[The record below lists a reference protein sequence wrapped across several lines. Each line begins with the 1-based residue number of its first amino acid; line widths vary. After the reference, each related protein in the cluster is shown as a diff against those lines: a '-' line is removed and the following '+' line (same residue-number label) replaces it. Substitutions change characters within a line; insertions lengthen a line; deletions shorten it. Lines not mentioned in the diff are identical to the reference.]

1 MTGIFRIRVF
11 LVRHGETQWN
21 RELRVMGQLDIPLND
36 IGREQ
41 ARRTAALLAGER
53 FAAIYSSDLVRAVET
68 AQIIAAPHRLDVI
81 ALPEL
86 REARYGL
93 WEGLTRDEVLKKF
106 PEEYKMR
113 RTDPENFRPS
123 GGESRTE
130 LYERAS
136 QIFSELVARHPHQ
149 KILLVSH
156 GGTIR
161 AIVRSVLGLGP
172 GNGHFAVD
180 NCGITIIDRED
191 DDSYEVFTV
200 NSVFHLGELRTED
213 FF

>member
-1 MTGIFRIRVF
+1 MDGFYKTRVY

-21 RELRVMGQLDIPLND
+21 RERRVMGQLDIPLND

-41 ARRTAALLAGER
+41 VRRTAELLAKEE
-53 FAAIYSSDLVRAVET
+53 FSAIYCSDLSRAVET
-68 AQIIAAPHRLDVI
+68 AQIIATPHKLDVI
-81 ALPEL
+81 TVPEL

-93 WEGLTRDEVLKKF
+93 WEGLAWQEVLERF
-106 PEEYKMR
+106 PEEYEMR

-123 GGESRTE
+123 GGESRKE

-136 QIFSELVARHPHQ
+136 QIFSRLVARHSKQ
-149 KILLVSH
+149 KIVLVTH

-161 AIVRSVLGLGP
+161 AILRYVLGLGP
-172 GNGHFAVD
+172 GNGHLAVD

-200 NSVFHLGELRTED
+200 NSVFHLRELRTED

>member
-1 MTGIFRIRVF
+1 MNGFYKTRVY
-11 LVRHGETQWN
+11 LIRHGETQWN
-21 RELRVMGQLDIPLND
+21 TELRVMGQLDIPLNER
-36 IGREQ
+36 GRAQ
-41 ARRTAALLAGER
+41 ARRTAELLAHEN
-53 FAAIYSSDLVRAVET
+53 FAAIYSSDLSRAVET

-81 ALPEL
+81 TLPKL
-86 REARYGL
+86 REAHYGL
-93 WEGLTRDEVLKKF
+93 WEGLTRQEVLERF
-106 PEEYKMR
+106 PHEYKMR

-123 GGESRTE
+123 GGESRKE
-130 LYERAS
+130 LYQRAS
-136 QIFSELVARHPHQ
+136 HIFSELVARHPHQ
-149 KILLVSH
+149 KILIVSH

-161 AIVRSVLGLGP
+161 AILRYVLELGP

-200 NSVFHLGELRTED
+200 NSVFHLRELRTED

>member
-1 MTGIFRIRVF
+1 MTGVFRTRVF

-36 IGREQ
+36 VGREQ

-53 FAAIYSSDLVRAVET
+53 FAAIYSSDLVRALET

-93 WEGLTRDEVLKKF
+93 WEGLTRDEVLQRF

-113 RTDPENFRPS
+113 QTDPENFRPS

-136 QIFSELVARHPHQ
+136 KIFSELVARHPHQ

-161 AIVRSVLGLGP
+161 AILRSVLGLGP

-200 NSVFHLGELRTED
+200 NSVFHLRELRTED

>member
-1 MTGIFRIRVF
+1 MNGFYKTRVF
-11 LVRHGETQWN
+11 LVRHGETDWN
-21 RELRVMGQLDIPLND
+21 RELRVMGQVDIPLNER
-36 IGREQ
+36 GRAQ
-41 ARRTAALLAGER
+41 ARRTAELLARED
-53 FAAIYSSDLVRAVET
+53 FAAIYSSDLSRAVET
-68 AQIIAAPHRLDVI
+68 AQILAAPHRLDI
-81 ALPEL
+81 ITLPEL
-86 REARYGL
+86 REAFYGA

-106 PEEYKMR
+106 PEEYQMR

-123 GGESRTE
+123 AGESRKE

-136 QIFSELVARHPHQ
+136 KIFVELVARHPKQ
-149 KILLVSH
+149 KILIVSH

-161 AIVRSVLGLGP
+161 AILRYALGLGP

-180 NCGITIIDRED
+180 NCGITIIDREE

-200 NSVFHLGELRTED
+200 NSVFHLQELRTED